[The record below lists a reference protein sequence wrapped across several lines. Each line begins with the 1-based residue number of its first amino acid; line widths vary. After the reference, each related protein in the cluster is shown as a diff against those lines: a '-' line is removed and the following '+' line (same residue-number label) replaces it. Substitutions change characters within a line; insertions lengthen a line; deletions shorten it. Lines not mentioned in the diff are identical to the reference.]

1 LTEFSGHSCYWSD
14 TVLIVTSTET
24 LSTDLKYLLADEPNE
39 SPALEGATA
48 ELAALATAISS
59 YESAFVPPLPRS
71 IEQTGIN
78 EGFLED
84 LILKTLYSRGET
96 VGRDLAGALGLKFS
110 LIEPRV
116 EFLKGQRL
124 IQVKNSLGFGAVSAV
139 FGMSDAGRIR
149 VRECLEQNQY
159 VGAMPVPI
167 EQYCTAVRAQRL
179 KSGWLTLEALQH
191 AYRGMIVSAD
201 VLGQIGPA
209 VNSGKSLLIYGQPGN
224 GKSYLAEAL
233 CGVNESAIYVPYAIE
248 YQGNVI
254 KVFDPIHHSRMDEDG
269 DLASSVTS
277 EVRYDSRWARCRRP
291 FIVTGGELSIDMLDL
306 GYNSISKV
314 YDAPFH
320 LKANNGIYLIDD
332 FGRQKSSPAE
342 LLNRWIVPMDRR
354 VDYLSF
360 NTGGKVEVPFDAF
373 VIFST
378 NLQPEQLG
386 DEAFLRRIQY
396 KLLLRSPARQEF
408 FEIFQAYCGSQG
420 LQCSEAL
427 VSGFVEKHY
436 EKTGKRFRR
445 CHPRDVISHA
455 ADLIGFERLPM
466 ELTETLLNRAFESC
480 FVSSET
486 DE

>member
-1 LTEFSGHSCYWSD
+1 
-14 TVLIVTSTET
+14 VTSTESP
-24 LSTDLKYLLADEPNE
+24 STELEYVRDCEQDQ
-39 SPALEGATA
+39 PAIDDNAG
-48 ELAALATAISS
+48 ELATLAMAISAHD
-59 YESAFVPPLPRS
+59 SAFVPPLPRS
-71 IEQTGIN
+71 IEQTGIS
-78 EGFLED
+78 EGFIED
-84 LILKTLYSRGET
+84 LILKTLYARGET
-96 VGRDLAGALGLKFS
+96 MGRDLAGALGLKFS
-110 LIEPRV
+110 LIEHRID
-116 EFLKGQRL
+116 FLKSQRL
-124 IQVKNSLGFGAVSAV
+124 IQVKGSLAYGSVSAV
-139 FGMSDAGRIR
+139 FGMSEAGRIR

-159 VGAMPVPI
+159 VGPAPVPI
-167 EQYCTAVRAQRL
+167 DQYVTAVREQRL
-179 KSGWLTLEALQH
+179 KSGWLTLEALKQ

-224 GKSYLAEAL
+224 GKTYLAEAL
-233 CGVNESAIYVPYAIE
+233 CGVNESPIYVPYAIE
-248 YQGNVI
+248 YQGNII
-254 KVFDPIHHSRMDEDG
+254 KVFDPIHHSRMDEDE

-277 EVRYDSRWARCRRP
+277 EARYDGRWARCRRP
-291 FIVTGGELSIDMLDL
+291 FIITGGELSISMLDL

-332 FGRQKSSPAE
+332 FGRQRSSPAE
-342 LLNRWIVPMDRR
+342 LLNRWIVPMERR

-360 NTGGKVEVPFDAF
+360 HTGGKVEVPFEAF

-396 KLLLRSPARQEF
+396 KLLLRSPAKQEF
-408 FEIFQAYCGSQG
+408 IEIFQAYCGSQG

-427 VSGFVEKHY
+427 VSRFMEKHY
-436 EKTGKRFRR
+436 EMPGKRFRR

-455 ADLIGFERLPM
+455 VDLIGFERLPL
-466 ELTETLLNRAFESC
+466 ELTETLLDRAFESC

>member
-1 LTEFSGHSCYWSD
+1 MSLMQRMA
-14 TVLIVTSTET
+14 I
-24 LSTDLKYLLADEPNE
+24 
-39 SPALEGATA
+39 SPAAAPFPAYQEPAADVVVLETVDSGAGDLQT
-48 ELAALATAISS
+48 LAAAVSS
-59 YESAFVPPLPRS
+59 DDSAFFPPLPRS
-71 IEQTGIN
+71 IEQTGISD
-78 EGFLED
+78 GFIED

-96 VGRDLAGALGLKFS
+96 LGRDLAAALGLKFS

-116 EFLKGQRL
+116 EFLKNQRL
-124 IQVKNSLGFGAVSAV
+124 IQVKNSLGFGTVSAV
-139 FGMSDAGRIR
+139 FGMSEAGRIR

-159 VGAMPVPI
+159 VGPVPVPI
-167 EQYCTAVRAQRL
+167 DQYCTAVRAQRL
-179 KSGWLTLEALQH
+179 KSGWLTLKTLKQ
-191 AYRGMIVSAD
+191 AYKGMIVSAD

-209 VNSGKSLLIYGQPGN
+209 VNSGKSLLIYGKPGN
-224 GKSYLAEAL
+224 GKTFLAEAL

-248 YQGNVI
+248 YQGNII
-254 KVFDPIHHSRMDEDG
+254 KVFDPIYHSRMEEDG
-269 DLASSVTS
+269 DLGSSVTS
-277 EVRYDSRWARCRRP
+277 EPRYDGRWARCRRP
-291 FIVTGGELSIDMLDL
+291 FIITGGELSISMLDL

-332 FGRQKSSPAE
+332 FGRQRSSPAE

-360 NTGGKVEVPFDAF
+360 HTGGKVEVPFDAF

-396 KLLLRSPARQEF
+396 KLLLRSPAREEF
-408 FEIFQAYCGSQG
+408 IVIFQAYCASLG
-420 LQCSEAL
+420 LECSEDI
-427 VSGFVEKHY
+427 VSRFIEQHY
-436 EKTGKRFRR
+436 ETTGKRFRR

-455 ADLIGFERLPM
+455 TDLIAFERLPW
-466 ELTETLLNRAFESC
+466 ELTETLLDRAFESC

-486 DE
+486 DD